1 MKKRSTVIWM
11 EKAAKKFQGRLHSS
25 KQKSRGKDEEISFVH
40 DGLPFLYVFA
50 DDHDFRFEADAA
62 FGKDLVLY
70 GSHEQQGI
78 AGRCLP
84 AIDDKASVLWGN
96 HGIPHTHTLE
106 SCLVDKGRC
115 IVSKGP
121 FEGATGTGVVK
132 RLFGT
137 APPGKVRHLRFN
149 DLLLFWL

>member
-1 MKKRSTVIWM
+1 MIMTSGSRRTPLL
-11 EKAAKKFQGRLHSS
+11 AKTLSSMDLMSS
-25 KQKSRGKDEEISFVH
+25 K
-40 DGLPFLYVFA
+40 
-50 DDHDFRFEADAA
+50 
-62 FGKDLVLY
+62 
-70 GSHEQQGI
+70 
-78 AGRCLP
+78 
-84 AIDDKASVLWGN
+84 DKASVLWGN